1 MATQKT
7 VVEVDIQ
14 GTEKVESMRTQ
25 MRKLREELAR
35 LPEGTAE
42 FNKVQR
48 ELGVLTDKMGDLSKS
63 VNTLSGDP
71 LERLNNSF
79 SMIGSS
85 ILSLDFGQAQT
96 GLKGMTSAVKDFKF
110 KDATTAI
117 KGFSTTIFDLGKA
130 LLLNP
135 LFSIPAAIVLL
146 IQNLD
151 DLTKMGGKV
160 GAFFGAIKNQIDA
173 VWNSVVAFLDATG
186 IIDSKAEERNKK
198 AEKDAKEAAER
209 QKKREEQ
216 AKKDAE
222 KLQHE
227 KEKLAEE
234 AAKKEAERIKKTKEE
249 QKSLSD
255 FLKSEQEKRYQE
267 SLTEQERELRQIQ
280 LAYDEKKK
288 LAHNDKKLLR
298 QLEDEYQQQVTNVNN
313 KYAKKRAADEL
324 AVAKKT
330 LDLLK
335 QIQIEQI
342 SEQEALSQEI
352 QNLQQGARATEIQGV
367 QDEYFTKIETAKKLG
382 LDTTALEEEQK
393 KQVAGINK
401 KYDTEEF
408 INAQHLQNKKLELAM
423 SVANAL
429 TTLMDAVSKNDKEGA
444 KRRFKI
450 NKALGIAQAS
460 ISTYL
465 AVNAALTAGGN
476 PAKLA
481 TGEQFV
487 EAGVALA
494 VGLANVAKISK
505 TKFDDG
511 GSTTAIGGGG
521 AGGNIGGMGGN
532 SQAPAVDLSYLNKGS
547 NKAQPVQAYVLAT
560 NVSSAQEAEQK
571 IKDQSKI
578 IK

>member
-48 ELGVLTDKMGDLSKS
+48 KLGELTDKVGDLSKS

-110 KDATTAI
+110 KDATTAL

-234 AAKKEAERIKKTKEE
+234 AAKKEAERLKKIKED
-249 QKSLSD
+249 QKSLTE
-255 FLKSEQEKRYQE
+255 FLKSEQEKRYQDT
-267 SLTEQERELRQIQ
+267 LANDDKLVRQAQ
-280 LAYDEKKK
+280 VNYEEKKK
-288 LAHNDKKLLR
+288 LAHGNA
-298 QLEDEYQQQVTNVNN
+298 E
-313 KYAKKRAADEL
+313 
-324 AVAKKT
+324 
-330 LDLLK
+330 LLK
-335 QIQIEQI
+335 QL
-342 SEQEALSQEI
+342 EQEYQKQIAEI
-352 QNLQQGARATEIQGV
+352 RDKETLKIQGRDATRV
-367 QDEYFTKIETAKKLG
+367 TSSTTANGIVLQNNQKEVEQAIANQKRIEEGEQALQDAKYRIAADTIGGLMDLNSALVDSGLIEAKKG
-382 LDTTALEEEQK
+382 FQ
-393 KQVAGINK
+393 I
-401 KYDTEEF
+401 
-408 INAQHLQNKKLELAM
+408 
-423 SVANAL
+423 
-429 TTLMDAVSKNDKEGA
+429 A
-444 KRRFKI
+444 KT
-450 NKALGIAQAS
+450 LGIAQTIMSTIEGAQNAFTTANKSAITTVFPAYPFIQAGIATAAGLAKVAS
-460 ISTYL
+460 IR
-465 AVNAALTAGGN
+465 AQ
-476 PAKLA
+476 
-481 TGEQFV
+481 QF
-487 EAGVALA
+487 
-494 VGLANVAKISK
+494 N
-505 TKFDDG
+505 
-511 GSTTAIGGGG
+511 GGGG
-521 AGGNIGGMGGN
+521 SQPSTSMGGG
-532 SQAPAVDLSYLNKGS
+532 SGSVSTPSAPAVDLSYLNKGS